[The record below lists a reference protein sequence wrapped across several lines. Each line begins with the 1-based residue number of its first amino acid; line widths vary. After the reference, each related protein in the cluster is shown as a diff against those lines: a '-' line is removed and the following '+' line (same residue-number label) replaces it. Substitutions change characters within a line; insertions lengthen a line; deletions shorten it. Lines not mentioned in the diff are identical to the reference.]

1 MCRKYHNAGDLFEP
15 EVESNVRKDLRLER
29 WKDEQEGGHP
39 QLRENYTGVETTRL
53 WN

>member
-29 WKDEQEGGHP
+29 CKAEQEEGERWQIDSIFFFGRVAN
-39 QLRENYTGVETTRL
+39 Q
-53 WN
+53 